1 MQKKDGKIYTQES
14 IEASRL
20 ELIRLFNTLQRQVC
34 RVYRLS
40 YEPLKDI
47 IETSDEE
54 LDLFK
59 LYSDRK
65 IFKLLDSNKLAIDNI
80 YANGTFDIR
89 PRILDVK
96 HYMTFDEFVD
106 LNIRT
111 KYPDAT
117 FIDRIYDEPE
127 VIWSRFEDMID
138 KNLVT
143 RWNIRLDGQM
153 LDEFIRVVKQTVE
166 ALDDIRPKLQ
176 YLQFDIDE
184 DFLFRRDEW
193 ANYAVDICTKV
204 QNGDSN
210 KISARNLKAKLK
222 DSFIRLQRRSYRRYE
237 FDGCDVAEICRQDS
251 KYSKKIECLELDLFN
266 LLSKF
271 SLKSVLNQSDDDFY
285 LTSSRLNVTKT
296 TSFKQFID
304 EYIRSAYPDAKF
316 LDKIREGS
324 DSVWFD
330 YVESCYNSGVVSAD
344 IEQEFDT
351 IRDCISEVDSVIKD
365 FDDFEKEL
373 RQLNDEFFDDCK
385 ELLDNVGAC
394 VDNDYDSRI
403 RNLSAALKLEFN
415 RLKLRL
421 NSVYRV
427 NYQSIERMKD
437 LDATKFEHFKEDID
451 IEIIS
456 VLKRYAL
463 VKDKIYESSV
473 SFELKPTTISI
484 GRNTSLKRFVKSNL
498 KKIHPDAMFI
508 DEIYN
513 ISDESLIDK
522 ISKIAI
528 DLVMTDYEIR
538 EEINVLVE
546 FIELIEL
553 TNQAYDNFREE
564 LKELNAGLL
573 EEYKSTYSDQSV

>member
-1 MQKKDGKIYTQES
+1 MQKKDDKIYTRES

-20 ELIRLFNTLQRQVC
+20 ELIRLFDTLQRQVC

-40 YEPLKDI
+40 YESLKDL

-59 LYSDRK
+59 LYSDHK
-65 IFKLLDSNKLAIDNI
+65 IFKLLDSNKLTIGNI
-80 YANGTFDIR
+80 YANGTFDVR
-89 PRILDVK
+89 PRMIDVK
-96 HYMTFDEFVD
+96 HYMTFDEFID
-106 LNIRT
+106 LNIRN

-117 FIDRIYDEPE
+117 FIGRIYDEPE

-138 KNLVT
+138 KNLVS
-143 RWNIRLDGQM
+143 RWNMRLDGQM
-153 LDEFIRVVKQTVE
+153 LDEFICVVKRTVE
-166 ALDDIRPKLQ
+166 ALDDIKPKLQ
-176 YLQFDIDE
+176 YLQFDVDE
-184 DFLFRRDEW
+184 DFLFNRDEW
-193 ANYAVDICTKV
+193 TNYAADICTKT
-204 QNGDSN
+204 QNEDSN
-210 KISARNLKAKLK
+210 KISARRLKAELK

-237 FDGCDVAEICRQDS
+237 FDGCDAAEICRPDS
-251 KYSKKIECLELDLFN
+251 KYSKSIDSLELDLFN

-271 SLKSVLNQSDDDFY
+271 SLKSVLNQSDGDFY
-285 LTSSRLNVTKT
+285 LTSSKLNVTKS
-296 TSFKQFID
+296 TSFKQFVD
-304 EYIRSAYPDAKF
+304 DYIRSAYPDAKF

-330 YVESCYNSGVVSAD
+330 YVESCYSSGVASVD

-373 RQLNDEFFDDCK
+373 QQMNDEFFNNCK
-385 ELLDNVGAC
+385 EFLDAVGAC
-394 VDNDYDSRI
+394 VDNDYDYRI

-437 LDATKFEHFKEDID
+437 LDTTKFEHFKEDID

-456 VLKRYAL
+456 ALKRYAL
-463 VKDKIYESSV
+463 VKDKIYENAV

-498 KKIHPDAMFI
+498 KKIHPDTMFI
-508 DEIYN
+508 DGICN
-513 ISDESLIDK
+513 ISDDSLIDE

-538 EEINVLVE
+538 EEINVLVK

>member
-1 MQKKDGKIYTQES
+1 MQKKDDKIYTQES

-40 YEPLKDI
+40 YESLKDI

-106 LNIRT
+106 LNIRN
-111 KYPDAT
+111 KYPNAA

-143 RWNIRLDGQM
+143 RWNIRMDGQM
-153 LDEFIRVVKQTVE
+153 LDEFIGVVKQAVE

-176 YLQFDIDE
+176 YLQFDVDE
-184 DFLFRRDEW
+184 DFLFQRDEW
-193 ANYAVDICTKV
+193 MNYTVDICTKV
-204 QNGDSN
+204 QNEDSN

-237 FDGCDVAEICRQDS
+237 FDGCDVAEICRPDS

-266 LLSKF
+266 LFSKF
-271 SLKSVLNQSDDDFY
+271 SLKSALNQSDDDFY

-304 EYIRSAYPDAKF
+304 EHIRSAYPDAKF

-330 YVESCYNSGVVSAD
+330 YVESCYNSGVASAD

-351 IRDCISEVDSVIKD
+351 IRDCISEVDSVIND

-373 RQLNDEFFDDCK
+373 QQMNDEFFNDCK
-385 ELLDNVGAC
+385 EFLDTVGAC
-394 VDNDYDSRI
+394 VDNDYGSRI

-437 LDATKFEHFKEDID
+437 LDTTKFEHFKEDID

-456 VLKRYAL
+456 ALKRYAL
-463 VKDKIYESSV
+463 AKDKIYESSV

-484 GRNTSLKRFVKSNL
+484 DRNTSLKRFVKSNL
-498 KKIHPDAMFI
+498 KKIHPDTMFI

-538 EEINVLVE
+538 EEINVLVK

-553 TNQAYDNFREE
+553 TNQSYDNFREE

-573 EEYKSTYSDQSV
+573 EEYKSTYSEQSV